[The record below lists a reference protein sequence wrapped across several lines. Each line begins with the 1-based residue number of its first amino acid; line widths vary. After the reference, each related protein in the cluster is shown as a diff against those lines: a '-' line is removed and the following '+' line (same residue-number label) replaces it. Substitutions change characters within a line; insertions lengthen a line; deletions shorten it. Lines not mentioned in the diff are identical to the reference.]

1 MAKIIDFI
9 AILWLT
15 RIPFRNSGAK
25 VICIYRRKKYE
36 FNIFAKKKLRQV
48 HILCR
53 NAPNSMKS
61 ILIITNRT
69 LHTAPRIIRAI
80 RTLENHFQI
89 HTVGLTA
96 PNQSVA
102 SHTHSDTIKESIS
115 SKVVRKIRREAF
127 GQYAAKNYVQKGK
140 LRRINNLL
148 KGIKPDIVMC
158 HECGDVPYL
167 AKLKD
172 KYGYKLIFNAHE
184 YYPLEFDEK
193 PNWASTWQVYYEDLY
208 NSFLP
213 QVDLMVNVCDSIR
226 DKCLEVHHKDS
237 IVVPNAA
244 FYSDLEPNPIGTKIK
259 LIHHGGSIPSRK
271 IEEMIKLTEL
281 LGDGYELTLMLMV
294 VDKAYHAQLIEM
306 AKSYSN
312 VHFVE
317 PVPFKDIIPTLN
329 KFDMGIYIL
338 PPTSF
343 NNAIALPNKIFE
355 FVQSKLGI
363 AIGPS
368 PEMSNVVKNHH
379 LGVISTDFTAQ
390 SLADEIKKLSKE
402 DIYALKQH
410 AKTASSKISAEHYSK
425 LFLEQILQ
433 L

>member
-1 MAKIIDFI
+1 
-9 AILWLT
+9 
-15 RIPFRNSGAK
+15 
-25 VICIYRRKKYE
+25 
-36 FNIFAKKKLRQV
+36 
-48 HILCR
+48 
-53 NAPNSMKS
+53 MKS

-80 RTLENHFQI
+80 RTLENHFHI

-96 PNQSVA
+96 PNQSVI
-102 SHTHSDTIKESIS
+102 SHTHSDAIKESIS

-127 GQYAAKNYVQKGK
+127 GRYTSKNYVQNGK

-158 HECGDVPYL
+158 HECADVPYL

-193 PNWASTWQVYYEDLY
+193 PNWASTWQVFYEDLY

-244 FYSDLEPNPIGTKIK
+244 FYSDLESQPIGTKIK

-281 LGDGYELTLMLMV
+281 LGDNYELTLMLMV
-294 VDKAYHAQLIEM
+294 VDKVYHNQLIEM
-306 AKSYSN
+306 AKSYPN

-329 KFDMGIYIL
+329 KFDLGIYIL

-355 FVQSKLGI
+355 FIQAKLAI

-368 PEMSNVVKNHH
+368 PEMSRVVKSHD
-379 LGVISTDFTAQ
+379 LGVISADFTAQ
-390 SLADEIKKLSKE
+390 SLAEEIKKLSKD
-402 DIYALKQH
+402 DIFAFKQH

-425 LFLEQILQ
+425 LFLEYILR